1 MKFVVW
7 KSTLGLLGALLTA
20 APAWAAAFATATI
33 VDGEVQLVRA
43 ATRHALTEG
52 VRLAKE
58 DIVETTAK
66 ARFVRIEFADGVI
79 LDLGPDSRALIAPKF
94 SGERARQ
101 ASRLHLLRGT
111 AKLTVP
117 KPLAPSAGSFTVPGT
132 DVTSVARAAVFA
144 VQGTELQ
151 VFAESG
157 EVNLQERRAGKV
169 AGKATVRNSEFYS
182 RTADGKAS
190 TTPRPTGPFIQK
202 LPRAFMDTLPSRAAA
217 FASRD
222 VPPRP
227 LAEIG
232 YAEAEPWLDAE
243 GLRAYF
249 VTRWKPLAQN
259 AAFREGVAANMARH
273 PEWDRILFPEKYLP
287 KPAVPTA
294 PAASV
299 PPGNAPAPA
308 YRKP

>member
-7 KSTLGLLGALLTA
+7 KSALGLLGLLLTA
-20 APAWAAAFATATI
+20 APTWAAAFATATI
-33 VDGEVQLVRA
+33 ADGEVQLVRA
-43 ATRHALTEG
+43 ATRHALSEG

-79 LDLGPDSRALIAPKF
+79 LDLGPESRALIAPKF
-94 SGERARQ
+94 SGERAKQ
-101 ASRLHLLRGT
+101 ASRFHLLRGT

-117 KPLAPSAGSFTVPGT
+117 KPLAPAAGSFTIANT
-132 DVTSVARAAVFA
+132 DITGVAKSAVFA
-144 VQGTELQ
+144 AQGPELQ

-157 EVNLQERRAGKV
+157 EVTLQERRAGKV
-169 AGKATVRNSEFYS
+169 VGKATVKNSEFYG
-182 RTADGKAS
+182 RGADGKAS

-217 FASRD
+217 FANRD
-222 VPPRP
+222 VPPKP
-227 LAEIG
+227 LAEIS
-232 YAEAEPWLDAE
+232 YAEAEPWLSAE

-249 VTRWKPLAQN
+249 VTRWKPLAQS
-259 AAFREGVAANMARH
+259 AAFREGLAANMANH

-287 KPAVPTA
+287 KPA
-294 PAASV
+294 ASV
-299 PPGNAPAPA
+299 PAGHAPAPA
-308 YRKP
+308 YQKP